1 MAFKSRHRSRGQ
13 SRVGVVLVVDC
24 CCGRSGRGCHISS
37 RRQAAL
43 MFFQFR
49 TWTRRGSTRQM
60 PRNGLFDFVWR
71 LQGNFDVV
79 WVVSRASRSGFQF
92 GGVCWQG

>member
-1 MAFKSRHRSRGQ
+1 
-13 SRVGVVLVVDC
+13 
-24 CCGRSGRGCHISS
+24 
-37 RRQAAL
+37 